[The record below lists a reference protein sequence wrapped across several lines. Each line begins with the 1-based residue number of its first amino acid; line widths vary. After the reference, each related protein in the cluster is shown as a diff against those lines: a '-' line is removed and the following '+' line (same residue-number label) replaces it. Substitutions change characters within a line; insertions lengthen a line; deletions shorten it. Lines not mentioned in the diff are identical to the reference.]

1 MYHMR
6 QNEVYMEYQNKN
18 ELELIMS
25 LKLFSGV
32 DKKTLEHALDTQLFS
47 KNSYATGEGV
57 YSPSSTEKKL
67 IIFLSG
73 EAEVYSTDENRS
85 VLLKTLK
92 TGGVVGV
99 ANLFSPEKYVSRI
112 IASKKC
118 ETLEISAASYGK
130 ILEKDPRAMYNYL
143 SFLSNRICYLNK
155 KIVCLTAG
163 SSERRLAYYLDS
175 ALSEAEDRGELTDSI
190 TVQMNTLCD
199 MLNLG
204 RASLYRAADKLCEDG
219 FIMREGKTIRVLD
232 RSGMLAKY
240 N

>member
-1 MYHMR
+1 
-6 QNEVYMEYQNKN
+6 
-18 ELELIMS
+18 
-25 LKLFSGV
+25 
-32 DKKTLEHALDTQLFS
+32 
-47 KNSYATGEGV
+47 
-57 YSPSSTEKKL
+57 
-67 IIFLSG
+67 
-73 EAEVYSTDENRS
+73 
-85 VLLKTLK
+85 
-92 TGGVVGV
+92 
-99 ANLFSPEKYVSRI
+99 
-112 IASKKC
+112 
-118 ETLEISAASYGK
+118 
-130 ILEKDPRAMYNYL
+130 MYNYL

-204 RASLYRAADKLCEDG
+204 RASLYRAADKLSEDG